1 MQYARYLG
9 VTDDGGYSEY
19 VHVPSYQYLVNLWT
33 GSNLRP
39 VALPT
44 LADAGLTPYR
54 AIKRVRHLLGPG
66 KSVAVIGLGGLGF
79 YGIQYAK
86 IESREYCGRN

>member
-9 VTDDGGYSEY
+9 VIDDGGYSEY
-19 VHVPSYQYLVNLWT
+19 VLVPSYQYLVNLGT

-44 LADAGLTPYR
+44 LTDARLTPCR
-54 AIKRVRHLLGPG
+54 AIKKVRHLLGPERA
-66 KSVAVIGLGGLGF
+66 S
-79 YGIQYAK
+79 
-86 IESREYCGRN
+86 